1 MPSRRRF
8 LETAARGLGL
18 FMFSGPLWSRLG
30 RAWAKTGLR
39 LLPRETPIADLVQEN
54 PAELD
59 TRNLEVT
66 PLEKFS
72 TMGPSDLEVDL
83 ASWRLEVDGL
93 VARPLSLTY
102 DQLVEMPAQEQAVL
116 LICPGVFAQNGLW
129 KGPAMAELLG
139 PARPDPA
146 ATRLAISG
154 LWGGPIKTVR
164 FPLSEALAG
173 RLFLAYGVNGRTLP
187 RKHGFPLRTVAQG
200 HYGYDWVK
208 YVTRVTL
215 EKD

>member
-1 MPSRRRF
+1 MTSRRRF

-18 FMFSGPLWSRLG
+18 FLFSGPLWSGIR
-30 RAWAKTGLR
+30 RAWAGIGLR
-39 LLPRETPIADLVQEN
+39 LLPKKTEMGDLVQEN
-54 PAELD
+54 PADLD

-72 TMGPSDLEVDL
+72 TMGPTDQKVDL
-83 ASWRLEVDGL
+83 ASWRLEVGGL

-102 DQLVEMPAQEQAVL
+102 EQLLKMPVHEQAVL
-116 LICPGVFAQNGLW
+116 LICPGVFAQHGLW
-129 KGPAMAELLG
+129 KGPAMAEILG
-139 PARPDPA
+139 RARPDPA
-146 ATRLAISG
+146 ATHLTISG
-154 LWGGPIKTVR
+154 LWGGPDKKVR

-173 RLFLAYGVNGRTLP
+173 RLFLAYGVNGQTLP
-187 RKHGFPLRTVAQG
+187 QKHGFPLRTVAQG

-215 EKD
+215 EKA